1 MSEHSNPIQR
11 QRVLDYMQKHG
22 SITQLE
28 ATIHISVA
36 RLASR
41 ITELKKLGY
50 PVRSERFTVINQ
62 YGEKSRPA
70 RYWLE
75 DEVQ

>member
-1 MSEHSNPIQR
+1 MSENSNPIQR
-11 QRVLDYMQKHG
+11 QRVLDYIKKHG
-22 SITQLE
+22 SITQHE
-28 ATIHISVA
+28 ASVHISVA

-41 ITELKKLGY
+41 ITELKNLGY
-50 PVRSERFTVINQ
+50 PVKSERITVINK

-75 DEVQ
+75 E